1 MSVRHFF
8 SVFKQVVFC
17 DMKVETKHTTFTS
30 FCFGFQ
36 IPTSPSIFLN
46 MDVKNRVLTLAMLFL
61 FLFFCFPFA
70 FVEAYQPFNLNITQN
85 KNQTFFNVTN
95 TLNNN
100 RPSTIV
106 LQIQGTLG
114 HYTVPLEI
122 GNPPKPF
129 ELDIDTGSDL
139 TWVECEPCTNCK
151 TPINK
156 RYKPHGNFEPCA
168 DSLCTEV
175 GKPRTFKCVKGNSN
189 GQCHYLIEYE
199 DGGSSRGVFV
209 RDNVHIKFTNKVVKQ
224 PPLVFG
230 CGNDQKFH
238 GHYAPGI
245 LGLGKGKS
253 SILSQLHDLGLVAN
267 VVGHCLK
274 EKGGIIFF
282 GDKFNYQRGI
292 VWAKML
298 QRPSDHYILDSAN
311 ILYNGKPT
319 SVTGLEVI
327 FDTGSTYTYLNAR
340 SYKAV
345 LDLVSTDLKRTP
357 LKEATPDT
365 SQPMCWKGPK
375 PFKSVADVRNYFK
388 PLALIFTKSNN
399 AQLQLPLESYLV
411 VTKEGNVCLG
421 ILDGSKNGLQ
431 NLNIIGDISF
441 QGKLVVYDNDKKQ
454 IGWVPGTC
462 IYKTPM

>member
-1 MSVRHFF
+1 
-8 SVFKQVVFC
+8 
-17 DMKVETKHTTFTS
+17 
-30 FCFGFQ
+30 
-36 IPTSPSIFLN
+36 
-46 MDVKNRVLTLAMLFL
+46 MDVKNRVSTLTMLFL
-61 FLFFCFPFA
+61 SLFFCFPFA
-70 FVEAYQPFNLNITQN
+70 FIEANQPFLNLTTALN
-85 KNQTFFNVTN
+85 N

-100 RPSTIV
+100 RPSSFV

-114 HYTVPLEI
+114 HYTVPFNI

-139 TWVECEPCTNCK
+139 TWVECEAPCRKCK
-151 TPINK
+151 TPIDK
-156 RYKPHGNFEPCA
+156 RYKPHRNTVPCV
-168 DSLCTEV
+168 DPLCAAV
-175 GKPRTFKCVKGNSN
+175 PKPRDFKCVDPTE
-189 GQCHYLIEYE
+189 QCDYFIEYVDE
-199 DGGSSRGVFV
+199 GSSLGVLV
-209 RDNVHIKFTNKVVKQ
+209 RDTVPIKFTNSVVKQ
-224 PPLVFG
+224 TPLVFG
-230 CGNDQKFH
+230 CGYDQQFR
-238 GHYAPGI
+238 GEYAPGI

-282 GDKFNYQRGI
+282 GDKFNSAPGI
-292 VWAKML
+292 VWATML
-298 QRPSDHYILDSAN
+298 QPSSGHYILDSAN

-319 SVTGLEVI
+319 SVKGLQVI
-327 FDTGSTYTYLNAR
+327 FDTGSTYTYLNAQA
-340 SYKAV
+340 YHAV
-345 LDLVSTDLKRTP
+345 LDLVINDLKTTP
-357 LKEATPDT
+357 LKTATPDK
-365 SQPMCWKGPK
+365 SLPMCWKGPK

-441 QGKLVVYDNDKKQ
+441 QDKLVVYDNDKKR
-454 IGWVPGTC
+454 IGWVAGKCKSP
-462 IYKTPM
+462 